1 MAQYLTT
8 LTLMTDKILKF
19 SATWCGPCK
28 QLSMVLKGEDLGVPV
43 EEVDIEANSSLAQQ
57 YGIRSVPTMVYVR
70 DGEEVSRITGA
81 QSLDKIR
88 DWVTIQ

>member
-1 MAQYLTT
+1 
-8 LTLMTDKILKF
+8 
-19 SATWCGPCK
+19 
-28 QLSMVLKGEDLGVPV
+28 MVLKGEDLGVPV
-43 EEVDIEANSSLAQQ
+43 EEVDIEANSNLAQQ

-88 DWVTIQ
+88 DWVTVQ

>member
-1 MAQYLTT
+1 M
-8 LTLMTDKILKF
+8 
-19 SATWCGPCK
+19 
-28 QLSMVLKGEDLGVPV
+28 LKGVDLGVPV
-43 EEVDIEANSSLAQQ
+43 DEVDISTAPELARQ

-88 DWVTIQ
+88 DWVTLV

>member
-1 MAQYLTT
+1 M
-8 LTLMTDKILKF
+8 I
-19 SATWCGPCK
+19 
-28 QLSMVLKGEDLGVPV
+28 LKGEDLGVPV
-43 EEVDIEANSSLAQQ
+43 EEVDIEANSNLAQQ